1 VSTPKILK
9 IPEII
14 FEFMGEL
21 ERFPLDWKKSGV
33 WGVWDV
39 CVCGV
44 SPKFS
49 NIFRNLTPQSP
60 ISPHNET
67 PKTSKGYQ
75 TPEISVLPP

>member
-1 VSTPKILK
+1 
-9 IPEII
+9 
-14 FEFMGEL
+14 MGESS
-21 ERFPLDWKKSGV
+21 RIGLDWKKSGV
-33 WGVWDV
+33 WGVWDA
-39 CVCGV
+39 CVCEV

-75 TPEISVLPP
+75 TSKIFIYPLDTRTSIG